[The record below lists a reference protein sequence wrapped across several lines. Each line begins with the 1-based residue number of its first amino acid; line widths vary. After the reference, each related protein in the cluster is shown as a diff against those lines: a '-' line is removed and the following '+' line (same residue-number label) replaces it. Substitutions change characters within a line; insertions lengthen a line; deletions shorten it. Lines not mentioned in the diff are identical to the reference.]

1 MLIKVT
7 VNIQTL
13 IKCSLFQ
20 GNVSTLSSICRISQ
34 CSVYKNFAIAGITTQ
49 TNPGVGFLFEE
60 GTSTNVSVNLSDISN
75 NSWSS
80 CLMKIISGHEH
91 KRTIAAFNYGDGNY
105 NRPHS
110 VQTKF
115 YIKY

>member
-1 MLIKVT
+1 MLLKVIVNTQPLIKY
-7 VNIQTL
+7 
-13 IKCSLFQ
+13 SLFQ

-34 CSVYKNFAIAGITTQ
+34 CSIYKNFAIAGITTKI
-49 TNPGVGFLFEE
+49 TSGVGFLFEE
-60 GTSTNVSVNLSDISN
+60 GTSTNVSVNLSDISD

-80 CLMKIISGHEH
+80 CVLSLVSGHDR
-91 KRTIAAFNYGDGNY
+91 KRTIAAFNYGDGDY